1 MWILQNI
8 LCEMIK
14 FFPMPGLTL
23 TVITPKVN
31 GLNYGET
38 LGNVITL
45 KKVTLGDGTQ
55 KTYISDKAIK
65 YELRHQGKQRFG
77 WQLLDKKLVEL
88 VEGCLIKEEKKGKK
102 GKKAETVL
110 DVDKFA
116 QDLIENYHEFDLFGG
131 LFTKLKTKDDAEV
144 KLKGD
149 YESVKRIAPVKVSY
163 GFSIEPFQG
172 DMDFMNNI
180 DAYNR
185 YIKYL
190 EKKDAQVIVN
200 TETHLAH
207 YYYTVTVDLDR
218 IGVWEDLE
226 GNTTSILTNKEKKER
241 VIQLLELIK
250 TLSRQIKGRWESLAP
265 IFVIG
270 GVFEVKNPFFIDS
283 IKAREENG
291 KLYLEVEPI
300 EEAIE
305 LIPEE
310 ERNKVVCGLLKGHF
324 VNEDEIIKKLSCKS
338 VSEAFEEL
346 KKQIEE
352 VYGKKKE
359 TEKQN

>member
-1 MWILQNI
+1 MA
-8 LCEMIK
+8 
-14 FFPMPGLTL
+14 GLTL
-23 TVITPKVN
+23 TIITPKVS

-55 KTYISDKAIK
+55 RTYISDKAIK
-65 YELRHQGKQRFG
+65 YELRRQGKQRFG
-77 WQLLDKKLVEL
+77 WKLLDKELIKLVKGNL
-88 VEGCLIKEEKKGKK
+88 VKEKKGKK
-102 GKKAETVL
+102 TETLL

-116 QDLIENYHEFDLFGG
+116 QELIKEYHEFDLFGG
-131 LFTKLKTKDDAEV
+131 LFTNLKGEDGKKLN
-144 KLKGD
+144 LKGD
-149 YESVKRIAPVKVSY
+149 YDSVKRTSPVKVSY

-190 EKKDAQVIVN
+190 EEKDAQVIVN

-207 YYYTVTVDLDR
+207 YYYTVTVDLDG

-226 GNTTSILTNKEKKER
+226 GNKTDVLTNEEKKER

-270 GVFEVKNPFFIDS
+270 GVFSVKNPFFLDS

-300 EEAIE
+300 KEAIE
-305 LIPEE
+305 LIPKE
-310 ERNKVVCGLLKGHF
+310 ERNKVICGLLKGHF
-324 VNEDEIIKKLSCKS
+324 INEKELIEELNCQT

-346 KKQIEE
+346 KKQVEE
-352 VYGKKKE
+352 AYKPTNKE
-359 TEKQN
+359 ENQNSNTDKQK

>member
-1 MWILQNI
+1 
-8 LCEMIK
+8 
-14 FFPMPGLTL
+14 LTI
-23 TVITPKVN
+23 ITPKVN

-45 KKVTLGDGTQ
+45 KKVTLGDSTQ
-55 KTYISDKAIK
+55 RTYISDKAIK
-65 YELRHQGKQRFG
+65 YELRRQGKERFD
-77 WQLLDKKLVEL
+77 WTLLDKKLIEL
-88 VEGCLIKEEKKGKK
+88 VKGNLVEIEKGKK
-102 GKKAETVL
+102 KKTVL

-116 QDLIENYHEFDLFGG
+116 QNLIREYHEFDLFGG
-131 LFTKLKTKDDAEV
+131 LFTNLKV
-144 KLKGD
+144 KLKED
-149 YESVKRIAPVKVSY
+149 YDSVKRTSPVKVSY

-190 EKKDAQVIVN
+190 EEKEAQVIVN

-207 YYYTVTVDLDR
+207 YYYTVTVDLNR

-226 GNTTSILTNKEKKER
+226 GNTTDVLTKEERKNR

-265 IFVIG
+265 IFVVG
-270 GVFEVKNPFFIDS
+270 GVFNVKNPFFLDA
-283 IKAREENG
+283 IKAREVNG

-300 EEAIE
+300 KESIE
-305 LIPEE
+305 LIPEG
-310 ERNKVVCGLLKGHF
+310 ERNNVVCGLVKGHF
-324 VNEDEIIKKLSCKS
+324 ANEGELIEELRCKT
-338 VSEAFEEL
+338 VSKAFEEL
-346 KKQIEE
+346 KKQVEGF
-352 VYGKKKE
+352 YK
-359 TEKQN
+359 

>member
-1 MWILQNI
+1 
-8 LCEMIK
+8 
-14 FFPMPGLTL
+14 LTI
-23 TVITPKVN
+23 ITPKVN

-55 KTYISDKAIK
+55 RTYISDKAIK
-65 YELRHQGKQRFG
+65 YELRYQGKERFD
-77 WQLLDKKLVEL
+77 WKLLDKKLAEL
-88 VEGCLIKEEKKGKK
+88 VKGNIEKGKK
-102 GKKAETVL
+102 KETVL

-116 QDLIENYHEFDLFGG
+116 QNLIREYHEFDLFGG
-131 LFTKLKTKDDAEV
+131 LFTNLKGEDGKKV
-144 KLKGD
+144 NLKGD
-149 YESVKRIAPVKVSY
+149 YDSVKRTSPVKVSY

-190 EKKDAQVIVN
+190 EEKEAQVIVN

-226 GNTTSILTNKEKKER
+226 GNTTDVLTKEERKNR

-265 IFVIG
+265 IFVVG
-270 GVFEVKNPFFIDS
+270 GVFNVKNPFFLDA

-300 EEAIE
+300 KESIE
-305 LIPEE
+305 LIPEG
-310 ERNKVVCGLLKGHF
+310 ERKHVVCGLVKGHF
-324 VNEDEIIKKLSCKS
+324 ANEGELIEELKCKT
-338 VSEAFEEL
+338 VSKAFEEL
-346 KKQIEE
+346 KKQVEE
-352 VYGKKKE
+352 FYK
-359 TEKQN
+359 